1 MRTLAPTRHT
11 PRVDPR
17 RVAEEALHACVR
29 LQRANVQ
36 WIAGLRTGV
45 LVLLALLAGLALGR
59 LTEALSVAVGLLFI
73 AIADVVDSR
82 AERLRAMLW
91 ATLWVG
97 GAVLLGGL
105 VGDFPLLH
113 VVVAVIL
120 ALLCGYSGA
129 LGPRAGLVGV
139 LALVL
144 FAFYAG
150 SPVVVDVAFID
161 AGFFV
166 LGGLITVVVNILTT
180 PPSRLGATR
189 SAVAHVYRELQDAA
203 SRRGLALA
211 APAVATAAMAAHG
224 VADRVGC
231 AGDTRAWVDELL
243 AGAEDARLALL
254 ALLSE
259 RDIDPAYV
267 DELTTT
273 LREASGAIADELAAP
288 LGLPGRS
295 RRDRARQRLADL
307 RAAVDRAPDPR
318 LADLGADLVSS
329 LARAVTALDGPW
341 PLGSRVDLAPP
352 APRSAPVLARLRA
365 HLDMTDPVA
374 EHAVRLAVAF
384 GGATLAA
391 VMINVSH
398 AYWVPLT
405 VAWIAKPDLANT
417 VSRVAM
423 RIVGT
428 LAGLVM
434 VTAILAATDLVPGQ
448 AVILCLAVGI
458 AAGVVL
464 AYLGANY
471 PLAVLGI
478 TCFVL
483 LIEHLTGDGEEYDI
497 LARLAATVI
506 AGLWVLLVASVR
518 PRRTGSTAVTAMRGT
533 LDALQDYARLA
544 RDGQDTTAV
553 RARVLAE
560 RTAALAAVSAAT
572 LETPGIFERAG
583 DRIDPVQAE
592 AVISDI
598 IRITSTI
605 LAQELLVARG
615 EADPSVWSRIESE
628 LSDLGARVDAVRI
641 DTISA

>member
-1 MRTLAPTRHT
+1 M
-11 PRVDPR
+11 DPR

-45 LVLLALLAGLALGR
+45 LVVLALLAGIALGR
-59 LTEALSVAVGLLFI
+59 LAEALSVAVGVLFI

-82 AERLRAMLW
+82 AVRLRAMMW
-91 ATLWVG
+91 ATLWLG
-97 GAVLLGGL
+97 AAVLLGGL
-105 VGDFPLLH
+105 VGGLPALH
-113 VVVAVIL
+113 VVIAINL
-120 ALLCGYSGA
+120 ALLCGYAGA

-150 SPVVVDVAFID
+150 SPVVIDIAVID
-161 AGFFV
+161 AGYFV
-166 LGGLITVVVNILTT
+166 LGGLATVVVNILTT

-203 SRRGLALA
+203 GRRGLALA
-211 APAVATAAMAAHG
+211 APAVATAAMAARG
-224 VADRVGC
+224 VAERVGC
-231 AGDTRAWVDELL
+231 AGATRTWVDDLL
-243 AGAEDARLALL
+243 VGAEQARLALL

-267 DELTTT
+267 DELTAG
-273 LREASGAIADELAAP
+273 LREASRAIADELAAP
-288 LGLPGRS
+288 LGLPGRA

-307 RAAVDRAPDPR
+307 RAVTDRAPDPR
-318 LADLGADLVSS
+318 LADLGADLISA
-329 LARAVTALDGPW
+329 LTTAVQALDGPW
-341 PLGSRVDLAPP
+341 PLGHRADVVPP
-352 APRSAPVLARLRA
+352 AQTSAPVLARLRA
-365 HLDMTDPVA
+365 HLHMADPVA
-374 EHAVRLAVAF
+374 EHAIRLAVAF

-391 VMINVSH
+391 VIVDVSH

-434 VTAILAATDLVPGQ
+434 VTVILAAADIVPGQ
-448 AVILCLAVGI
+448 AVILGLAVGI
-458 AAGVVL
+458 SAAVVL

-483 LIEHLTGDGEEYDI
+483 LIEHLAGDGEEYDV
-497 LARLAATVI
+497 LARLAATVL

-518 PRRTGSTAVTAMRGT
+518 PRRTGSTAVAAMRGT
-533 LDALQDYARLA
+533 LEALQDYARLA
-544 RDGQDTTAV
+544 RDGQDTSAV

-572 LETPGIFERAG
+572 METPGICERAG
-583 DRIDPVQAE
+583 DRIDPVQAA

-598 IRITSTI
+598 IRATSTI
-605 LAQELLVARG
+605 LAQELLAARG
-615 EADPSVWSRIESE
+615 EADPSLWPRIESE

-641 DTISA
+641 DTSSA